1 MAQIAKTEAEKAT
14 DNVAELG
21 KRTADKAVDATRE
34 VANGAEDTARRG
46 FQAAQKTAGAALE
59 VERAVVRQSAEGA
72 TEVGEVFAKLA
83 KEQAQNNVETFQ
95 ALTRTIDWS
104 QTPNPRRFPARQ
116 RGAGGGIHQALLR
129 GGAGGGR
136 LGAATA
142 KGRPARRPDVI
153 ATVAAAISRA
163 R

>member
-21 KRTADKAVDATRE
+21 KRTADKAVDVTHE
-34 VANGAEDTARRG
+34 VANRAEDTARRG

-59 VERAVVRQSAEGA
+59 VERAVVRRSAEGA
-72 TEVGEVFAKLA
+72 TEVGQVFAKLA

-95 ALTRTIDWS
+95 ALTRTRRLEPGRPD
-104 QTPNPRRFPARQ
+104 PRRFPARQ
-116 RGAGGGIHQALLR
+116 RGAGGGVHQALLR

-136 LGAATA
+136 LGGLDTKEQARKAA
-142 KGRPARRPDVI
+142 
-153 ATVAAAISRA
+153 
-163 R
+163 